1 MNEEPIDPALS
12 FLLSLLVNAATPSQR
27 VIYHRHRILGEA
39 AWHRQGVSNG
49 CLAASVER
57 ILPSAAAHRPT
68 TCVSSYLRVRGSSPL
83 RILALFLGVLYLL
96 DQATKIGIG
105 DIFHVRLIIYSHQ
118 GDQHLIVALLLEVVS
133 YDSRPTALAFAFRS
147 YCHATLI
154 GVLA

>member
-105 DIFHVRLIIYSHQ
+105 DIFHVRLI
-118 GDQHLIVALLLEVVS
+118 DQHLIVALLLEVVS